1 MGAWFRSETFWLDLT
16 NAALG
21 VVTLVCV
28 LAVAF
33 GIVQDLLPRLRSR
46 FVREEDGH
54 ALFTPELG
62 LTMADGG
69 RPIRRKRNL
78 LSWRRKAR

>member
-1 MGAWFRSETFWLDLT
+1 MGAWLRSETFWLDLT

-28 LAVAF
+28 LAVCV

-46 FVREEDGH
+46 FAHEKDDH

-78 LSWRRKAR
+78 LPWRRKRR

>member
-1 MGAWFRSETFWLDLT
+1 MGAWFHSETFWLDLT

-21 VVTLVCV
+21 VVTLICV
-28 LAVAF
+28 LAVAV
-33 GIVQDLLPRLRSR
+33 GVLQDLLPRLRSR
-46 FVREEDGH
+46 FAREDDH

-78 LSWRRKAR
+78 LPWRRKAR